1 MKVSILKPVRK
12 RTTVTRIAVETLV
25 DEIRDAKYGKEVSEL
40 RDLYPQIS
48 FTRNS
53 DGSLVS
59 NYSLDISLPRIC
71 FAEELENRKGDKVAL
86 GYNGLVVLEINNL
99 QNYDEAMSIRDMAA
113 RVPQTFIAMLGASGR
128 SVRVVCR
135 GELFPDE
142 RQDSHSLPSDVAVVS
157 LFHLNLYNQAR
168 KAYQT
173 QLDVT
178 VEKLEPRLDHMV
190 YMTADPDIYYNPVAI
205 PIYAS
210 GKKQVGGVS
219 AYNRPYE
226 AKSAKRKSYRAESEW
241 LLPGRNEVQTQRLM
255 YHYCLNSVMGP
266 SFPLP
271 SQAKVAELLMK
282 LAVECLKAR
291 VPMGMAQNM
300 TLLHPAF
307 NDDIEL
313 VKLTF
318 QNVYAAD
325 NARKY
330 LEKSRIKPFA
340 AVPEDSLL
348 MMKTDIFLNE
358 NYELRKNVMTGVAQY
373 RIRDGY
379 QFEFH
384 DLDTEARNMMT
395 IEAKKAGLKSW
406 DRDIERYIESP
417 YIEQYDPVNNY
428 LDQLPSWDGQ
438 DRIKAIAGRVPN
450 KNPHWEEYLHR
461 WMLAMVA
468 HWMGR
473 NALTGNA
480 LVPLLIGRQGCGK
493 TSFCRILLP
502 PQLRDYYNDR
512 INFKNE
518 NDLNMGLTSFALV
531 NIDEFDKTTAR
542 QQVLLKYLL
551 STQDVKFRP
560 PYGKAYKQ
568 YRRYASFIGTTNYP
582 TPLTDPTGSRRFV
595 CVDITGDIDFSDSI
609 EHRQV
614 YAQLKNEVEHGVRY
628 WLNDEEIQTLISENA
643 PYVKS
648 NGVEEMIFSL
658 YAQATDEDN
667 GEWLSAGAIAETL
680 RERFSYA
687 DTRNLSIKKI
697 GHILNNRQLGITNKR
712 TNKGTVYWM
721 KKK

>member
-1 MKVSILKPVRK
+1 MKVSILKSVRK
-12 RTTVTRIAVETLV
+12 RTTITRMTVENFV
-25 DEIRDAKYGKEVSEL
+25 DEVRDAKYGKEVSEL

-53 DGSLVS
+53 DGSWVS
-59 NYSLDISLPRIC
+59 NYALDFSLPRIC
-71 FAEELENRKGDKVAL
+71 FAEELENRKGDRFSL

-99 QNYDEAMSIRDMAA
+99 QSYDEAMSIRDMAA

-128 SVRVVCR
+128 SVKVVCR

-142 RQDSHSLPSDVAVVS
+142 CSADHVLPLDMAVINQ
-157 LFHLNLYNQAR
+157 FHQNLYNRAR
-168 KAYQT
+168 RAYQT
-173 QLDVT
+173 QLDVA
-178 VEKLEPRLDHMV
+178 VEKLEPRLDRII
-190 YMTADPDIYYNPVAI
+190 YMTADPDVYYNPVAI

-210 GKKQVGGVS
+210 GRAKTSEMAEGSRLSESNPIKKNS
-219 AYNRPYE
+219 ND
-226 AKSAKRKSYRAESEW
+226 AENEW

-255 YHYCLNSVMGP
+255 YHYCLNSVMGA
-266 SFPLP
+266 SFLLP
-271 SQAKVAELLMK
+271 SPEQVAELLMK
-282 LAVECLKAR
+282 LATECLKAR

-300 TLLHPAF
+300 TLLHPAL
-307 NDDIEL
+307 NGDTEL
-313 VKLTF
+313 VKMTF

-330 LEKSRIKPFA
+330 FEKNHIKPFA
-340 AVPEDSLL
+340 AVPEDTLL

-379 QFEFH
+379 QFEFR

-417 YIEQYDPVNNY
+417 YIEQYDPVNSY
-428 LDQLPSWDGQ
+428 LDQLPAWDGK
-438 DRIKAIAGRVPN
+438 DRIKAIADRVPN
-450 KNPHWEEYLHR
+450 KNPHWEKYFHT

-595 CVDITGDIDFSDSI
+595 CVDITGDIDFTDSI
-609 EHRQV
+609 EHLQV
-614 YAQLKNEVEHGVRY
+614 YAQLKHEVEQGMRY
-628 WLNDEEIQTLISENA
+628 WLNDDEIQILITENT
-643 PYVKS
+643 PYVRS
-648 NGVEEMIFSL
+648 MSIEDMIFSL
-658 YAQATDEDN
+658 YAKPTSGEE
-667 GEWLSAGAIAETL
+667 GEWQSASAITDLLQKYFHGAG
-680 RERFSYA
+680 
-687 DTRNLSIKKI
+687 TRNLSIKKV
-697 GHILNNRQLGITNKR
+697 GYILNDRQLEIKSKR

-721 KKK
+721 KRK